1 MRQPQIQFYVDEP
14 LESDLLGPMAVEFR
28 RRGFSTASTNDFE
41 TESEVGIF
49 ACHPNRFF
57 DFNSGNWNRP
67 PADFSII
74 CAHDFNQATEAGPA
88 YFIQDG
94 WHLFDI
100 GLVPGPA
107 MYAEGARA
115 LHLGYQ
121 LPRFGLHQVGW
132 VPSDRAFTDGI
143 INSGENTT
151 FRRSIVGPD
160 TRKIALL
167 ACSWSSPK
175 HLLDTLNYLDVDKY
189 VLVVRYPK
197 FRASIPDSPWAPRLA
212 QARVEVQQARGIAQ
226 TAQNVIVA
234 ADDTNLFDLL
244 AISDVVISNGSTVLK
259 EGLLL
264 GVPGVSIRSW
274 QHPSGPNGAE
284 SVTPVV
290 AWPGVVEGP
299 VESLSTMMNV
309 TESDDFSELVSRGRA
324 QLVPNES
331 LGCAAHLAA
340 EVIQPFLSRKRA
352 GVRESLRRHRARSRA
367 R

>member
-1 MRQPQIQFYVDEP
+1 MRQSQIQFYVDEP
-14 LESDLLGPMAVEFR
+14 LEVDILGPIAVEFG

-41 TESEVGIF
+41 TKSEVGIF

-57 DFNSGNWNRP
+57 DFSSGNWNRP

-121 LPRFGLHQVGW
+121 LPRLGLHQVGW

-151 FRRSIVGPD
+151 IRKSLVGSD
-160 TRKIALL
+160 TRKIVLL
-167 ACSWSSPK
+167 ACSWSSPR
-175 HLLDTLNYLDVDKY
+175 HLLDTLSYLDVEKY
-189 VLVVRYPK
+189 VILARYPK
-197 FRASIPDSPWAPRLA
+197 FRATIPDSPWAPRLA
-212 QARVEVQQARGIAQ
+212 RARVEVQQARELAEKS
-226 TAQNVIVA
+226 QNVVLA

-244 AISDVVISNGSTVLK
+244 AISDVVLSNGSTVLK

-264 GVPGVSIRSW
+264 GVPGVSIGSW

-284 SVTPVV
+284 
-290 AWPGVVEGP
+290 
-299 VESLSTMMNV
+299 
-309 TESDDFSELVSRGRA
+309 FSHTRRRMARNCG
-324 QLVPNES
+324 
-331 LGCAAHLAA
+331 G
-340 EVIQPFLSRKRA
+340 A
-352 GVRESLRRHRARSRA
+352 G
-367 R
+367 